1 MIILGAAII
10 AMAWGL
16 WRVLNSKTS
25 SPTQQGMGL
34 AAILIGM
41 AVAVTANLTDSDSAV
56 MTAVALLAASGML
69 VLAIFCIRALK
80 RPEGGAT
87 GLDLG
92 VIMLVLIAFIVGSVF
107 HA

>member
-1 MIILGAAII
+1 MIILAAAII

-41 AVAVTANLTDSDSAV
+41 AVAVTANLTDSDSGI
-56 MTAVALLAASGML
+56 MTAVSMLAAAGML
-69 VLAIFCIRALK
+69 VLAIFGVRALK

-87 GLDLG
+87 QMD
-92 VIMLVLIAFIVGSVF
+92 VIITVAVTALFLIGSIF